1 VTSVAEAQGVVL
13 EACRPIATRGVALDD
28 ALGLVLAQAVVATH
42 PVPPF
47 TTSAMDGYA
56 LIADDTA
63 EGSVRL
69 TVVDHLLAG
78 RAPTVAVGPGQAI
91 RIMTGAPLPDGADA
105 VCMVE
110 RTRDEDDGRTVVIDG
125 LVEAGTSIRHA
136 GEDVRAGEVV
146 FEEGEVLTPGHIG
159 VLASLGHYRLEVRP
173 RLRVG
178 VLSTGDEL
186 MEGPEPLVPGK
197 IRDANRHALAA
208 RLQADGYIAVDL
220 GIVRDDRQAITA
232 AIRDG
237 SATTD
242 ALVTSGGVSVGDVDY
257 VKVVLDDL
265 SGGTMRWMQID
276 VRPARPFAFG
286 TLSGSATP
294 VFGLPGNPVSA
305 LVSYELLV
313 RPALRRMG
321 GHRQLDRPRVLA
333 VADEPIVRR
342 SDGKLHLIRVTA
354 EHAADGRVRVR
365 PSGAQESH
373 LLLGMARAN
382 GLALVPDGTGIDKG
396 DAVEVLLT
404 DAGWM
409 APPA

>member
-1 VTSVAEAQGVVL
+1 LGL
-13 EACRPIATRGVALDD
+13 GD
-28 ALGLVLAQAVVATH
+28 ALGLVLARAVVATH

-47 TTSAMDGYA
+47 TTSSMDGYA
-56 LIADDTA
+56 LIAADTA
-63 EGSVRL
+63 QGPVRL
-69 TVVDHLLAG
+69 AVVDHLLAG

-91 RIMTGAPLPDGADA
+91 RIMTGAPLPEGADA

-125 LVEAGTSIRHA
+125 LVEAGTSVRRA

-159 VLASLGHYRLEVRP
+159 VLASLGHYHVEVRP

-186 MEGPEPLVPGK
+186 MEGPDELVPGK
-197 IRDANRHALAA
+197 IRDANRHALSA
-208 RLQADGYIAVDL
+208 RLAADGYVAMDL
-220 GIVRDDRQAITA
+220 GIVRDDRDAIA
-232 AIRDG
+232 EAIRRG
-237 SATTD
+237 SMISD

-257 VKVVLDDL
+257 VKVVLDEL
-265 SGGTMRWMQID
+265 SGGSMRWMQID

-286 TLSGSATP
+286 TLSGSGAP

-305 LVSYELLV
+305 LVSYELFV

-333 VADEPIVRR
+333 IADEPIVRR
-342 SDGKLHLIRVTA
+342 PDGKLHLIRVKA
-354 EHAADGRVRVR
+354 EHGADGRVRVR
-365 PSGAQESH
+365 PTGAQESH
-373 LLLGMARAN
+373 LLRGMARAD

-396 DAVEVLLT
+396 EVVQVLLT

-409 APPA
+409 GPPA